1 MWASLERW
9 QHKRPSASGMVTGA
23 NVGLVIITPAA
34 GFVTPVGSVA
44 MGAVGTALVY
54 PTFQWRLRVDDN
66 LDAFPCHGVGSFVGA
81 CLTGL
86 FAKEGGLFYGG
97 GWKLLGA
104 QVFAAVVVAIYVAVV
119 TAVIFFVLSRVM
131 AMRVAEGD
139 ESSGLDAV
147 CHGEMAYGEQ
157 EAPRKS
163 GA

>member
-1 MWASLERW
+1 MWASLERL
-9 QHKRPSASGMVTGA
+9 QHKRSSASGMVTGA
-23 NVGLVIITPAA
+23 IVGLVIITPAA

-97 GWKLLGA
+97 GWKLLGV
-104 QVFAAVVVAIYVAVV
+104 QVLAALATAVYTAAVS
-119 TAVIFFVLSRVM
+119 AVIFFLLSCFM
-131 AMRVAEGD
+131 KMRVSLDD
-139 ESSGLDAV
+139 EIA
-147 CHGEMAYGEQ
+147 
-157 EAPRKS
+157 
-163 GA
+163 